1 MARRF
6 LSNAVLASLF
16 VIGVGV
22 GFTRAEE
29 STGAPAQAA
38 SQGTVAAESCSTST
52 ATDAAG
58 ATRSHPILDRL
69 QNHQMIGCWA
79 HHNMFG
85 CGSFH
90 SECTFIF
97 GSCRAFYGQQCL
109 KQPPPD
115 ELAPMREGTP
125 DAATPPRV
133 RFPYTYCPNC
143 K

>member
-1 MARRF
+1 
-6 LSNAVLASLF
+6 
-16 VIGVGV
+16 
-22 GFTRAEE
+22 
-29 STGAPAQAA
+29 
-38 SQGTVAAESCSTST
+38 
-52 ATDAAG
+52 
-58 ATRSHPILDRL
+58 
-69 QNHQMIGCWA
+69 MIGCWA

-125 DAATPPRV
+125 DAANPPRA
-133 RFPYTYCPNC
+133 RFPFTYCPNC
-143 K
+143 R

>member
-6 LSNAVLASLF
+6 LSNAALASLL
-16 VIGVGV
+16 VIGIGVGIAS
-22 GFTRAEE
+22 AEGT
-29 STGAPAQAA
+29 TGAPAQAA
-38 SQGTVAAESCSTST
+38 SQGSAVAESCGTTT
-52 ATDAAG
+52 ATDTSG

-69 QNHQMIGCWA
+69 QNHQMVGCWA

-90 SECTFIF
+90 SECTFMF

-115 ELAPMREGTP
+115 DLAPMREGTP
-125 DAATPPRV
+125 DAANPPRA
-133 RFPYTYCPNC
+133 RFPFGYCPTC
-143 K
+143 R